1 MHSSGTGPSAMS
13 KVRIKIDD
21 VDVLA
26 EPGTTVLEASRSIG
40 HDIPSFCYHPKLSI
54 AGNCRMCLVQI
65 KGQPKPVI
73 SCREKV
79 REGMEIDTR
88 SPEVKKVQQG
98 VLEFIL
104 VNHPLDCPICDQSG
118 ECDLQD
124 NYFKF
129 SNTPSRLEDPKIHKP
144 KAKPLGPHVTLDDER
159 CIVCTRCVRFCDE
172 VAKEHELCVTE
183 RGGHSTL
190 TTYPGKELKN
200 PYSLNTVDVCPVGAL
215 TSTDFRFK
223 KRVWFLKTASSIC
236 TGCATGCNIRLDWD
250 DQKVYRY
257 RPRENEAVNEC
268 WMCDEGRLSYKFIN
282 DVSRV
287 LEPLRRNGKGYER
300 MTLEAAVEAIAE
312 ASQKSGKARAVVSA
326 QASCEENFALA
337 HFVRENFS
345 ESHLTATSKEVSS
358 PSSDDF
364 LIDPDK
370 NPNRK
375 FTERL
380 KADTKMAHGGIYFVL
395 ENLTP
400 AQISELKK
408 QEPEM
413 VVWFASNRDPL
424 ADWAD
429 IIIPKPTFAEQDGTF
444 INRKN
449 RLQRAWQAFEP
460 RGLSRPVWGVL
471 SEISRYAGFQWNF
484 ENAEEVF
491 AKAFKGIKFVDV
503 GDLGIWIT

>member
-1 MHSSGTGPSAMS
+1 MS
-13 KVRIKIDD
+13 KVRVKIDD

-26 EPGTTVLEASRSIG
+26 EIGTTVLEASRSIG

-54 AGNCRMCLVQI
+54 AGNCRMCLVHI
-65 KGQPKPVI
+65 KGHPKPVI

-79 REGMEIDTR
+79 REGMEVDTR

-144 KAKPLGPHVTLDDER
+144 KVKSLGPNVTLDDER

-172 VAKEHELCVTE
+172 VAGEHELCISE
-183 RGGHSTL
+183 RGGHAEL

-200 PYSLNTVDVCPVGAL
+200 PYSLCTVDVCPVGAL

-223 KRVWFLKTASSIC
+223 KRVWFLKTADSIC
-236 TGCATGCNIRLDWD
+236 TGCATGCNIKLDWD
-250 DQKVYRY
+250 DSQVYRY
-257 RPRENEAVNEC
+257 RPRENEEVNEC

-282 DVSRV
+282 DESRV
-287 LEPLRRNGKGYER
+287 LEPLRKNGAGYER
-300 MTLEAAVEAIAE
+300 VTLKAAIEAVAAAC
-312 ASQKSGKARAVVSA
+312 QKSGKARAVISA
-326 QASCEENFALA
+326 QASCEENFVLA
-337 HFVRENFS
+337 HFVRENFG
-345 ESHLTATSKEVSS
+345 EFHLTATAKEVSH

-364 LIDPDK
+364 LIDTDK

-375 FTERL
+375 FTELL
-380 KADTKMAHGGIYFVL
+380 KADAKMAHGGIYFVL
-395 ENLTP
+395 DGLTP
-400 AQISELKK
+400 VQTAELKK

-413 VVWFASNRDPL
+413 VVWFASNRGAK

-429 IIIPKPTFAEQDGTF
+429 IVIPKPTFAEQDGTF
-444 INRKN
+444 INRQN
-449 RLQRAWQAFEP
+449 RLQRARQAFEP
-460 RGLSRPVWGVL
+460 RGLSRPVWEIL
-471 SEISRYAGFQWNF
+471 SEIARYSEFNWSFGS
-484 ENAEEVF
+484 AEEVF
-491 AKAFKGIKFVDV
+491 REAFDGLKYADV
-503 GDLGIWIT
+503 GDSGIWTP